1 MTLPADPGT
10 AAPTWL
16 VDVPLAHRGL
26 HGDGVPEN
34 SMAAFRAAA
43 DAGYGV
49 ELDVHVTSDD
59 LAVIA
64 HDASLL
70 RTTGVDRFVSDLTG
84 DEVDG
89 FRLEGT
95 DERIPRLPEALEV
108 LRDVPVM
115 VELKSG
121 RLRAGALER
130 RVAALLDEHPGP
142 VCVAS
147 FNPVALRWFR
157 RNRPDLTRV
166 LTATSQSISG
176 LPAPLLRRLAN
187 LRDLPSVAPAAV
199 SYDVLGLPRPAVEQ
213 WRDRGGAV
221 VTWTVH
227 DDATWDTAR
236 RHADNIIFE
245 NIRPTLDDPP
255 TLDDQPTT

>member
-10 AAPTWL
+10 GAPTWL
-16 VDVPLAHRGL
+16 VEVPLAHRGL
-26 HGDGVPEN
+26 HGDGIPEN

-59 LAVIA
+59 LAVVA

-70 RTTGVDRFVSDLTG
+70 RMAGVDRRIGEMTG
-84 DEVDG
+84 DELQG
-89 FRLEGT
+89 FRLEET
-95 DERIPRLPEALEV
+95 DEHIPRLPEALEA

-115 VELKSG
+115 VELKSP

-157 RNRPDLTRV
+157 RNRPDLPRV
-166 LTATSQSISG
+166 LTATSESSSG
-176 LPAPLLRRLAN
+176 LPAPLVRRLAN
-187 LRDLPSVAPAAV
+187 LRDLRSVDPVAV
-199 SYDVLGLPRPAVEQ
+199 SYDVKGLPQPAVDQ

-227 DDATWDTAR
+227 DEATWETAR

-245 NIRPTLDDPP
+245 NIRPSLDDR
-255 TLDDQPTT
+255 PTT

>member
-1 MTLPADPGT
+1 MTQPADPGI
-10 AAPTWL
+10 APPTWL
-16 VDVPLAHRGL
+16 VEVPLAHRGL

-59 LAVIA
+59 VAVIA

-70 RTTGVDRFVSDLTG
+70 RMTGVDRRINELTG
-84 DEVDG
+84 DELHG
-89 FRLEGT
+89 LRLQQT
-95 DERIPRLPEALEV
+95 DERIPRLTEALEV

-115 VELKSG
+115 VELKSS

-130 RVAALLDEHPGP
+130 RVAALLEDHPGP

-157 RNRPDLTRV
+157 RNRPELTRV
-166 LTATSQSISG
+166 LTATSASISG

-199 SYDVLGLPRPAVEQ
+199 SYDVLGLPRPAVEA
-213 WRDRGGAV
+213 WRDGGGAV
-221 VTWTVH
+221 VTWTVR
-227 DDATWDTAR
+227 DDATWSTAR
-236 RHADNIIFE
+236 RHADNVIFE
-245 NIRPTLDDPP
+245 NIRPTLDGPP
-255 TLDDQPTT
+255 TLDDPPTT